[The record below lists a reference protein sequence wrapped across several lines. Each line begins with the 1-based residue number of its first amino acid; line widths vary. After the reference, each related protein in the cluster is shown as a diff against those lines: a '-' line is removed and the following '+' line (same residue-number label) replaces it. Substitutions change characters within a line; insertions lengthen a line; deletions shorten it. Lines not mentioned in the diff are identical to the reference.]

1 MYSAL
6 VIASQFV
13 NRAIE
18 NGKPVTQMKLQKML
32 YIAQGLHLAYT
43 GKPII
48 NETIQA
54 WKYGPVIPNIY
65 DYYKNWGNFPI
76 IKPTIIGAFS
86 ESAISTGLDVL
97 CDSAENIIDI
107 TWDIT
112 KDIDAVKL
120 SNWTHEINSP
130 WHKSFYGAGC
140 VDTCTVPISHT
151 LISDYFK
158 TTFGI
163 ELTTNNFATA

>member
-18 NGKPVTQMKLQKML
+18 NGKPITQMKLQKML
-32 YIAQGLHLAYT
+32 YIAQGLHLAST

-48 NETIQA
+48 NEIIQA
-54 WKYGPVIPNIY
+54 WKYGPVIPQIY
-65 DYYKNWGNFPI
+65 EYYKMWGNLPI
-76 IKPTIIGAFS
+76 TKPTIIGAFS
-86 ESAISTGLDVL
+86 ESNISIGLDVL
-97 CDSAENIIDI
+97 CDSAETIIDA

-120 SNWTHEINSP
+120 SNWTHEANSP
-130 WHKSFYGAGC
+130 WFKSFHGAGC
-140 VDTCTVPISHT
+140 VDICTVPIPHS
-151 LISDYFK
+151 LIADYFK
-158 TTFGI
+158 TTFGLKI
-163 ELTTNNFATA
+163 DTNNFATA